1 MTLIYKLG
9 VLMADKLP
17 FFDLTADER
26 RDFLAACEAPRY
38 VHGILMKWIFG
49 KMVFEVSEM
58 TDLPKAGRAELKEKL
73 RICEARVVIIQVS
86 KDGTQKALVRYPDGQ
101 MVECV
106 AIPANRRLTFC
117 ISTMAGCP
125 VQCSFCA
132 SGKDG
137 LLRKLTCAEMLDQ
150 FLLLSRQMG
159 LYPTNIVLMGS
170 GEPLLNYEHVQKF
183 LALLNDPEVVNMG
196 ARKITV
202 STIGV
207 AEGIE
212 RLAREGKQFELAF
225 SLHTPWQKQREQLIP
240 IAAKS
245 PIPRIME
252 ALKTYAEESGRL
264 VTFEYCLLQGV
275 NDSVEDAKEVA
286 RLAKQ
291 VRAKVNLIPFNLY
304 EKRFSVPDEGSV
316 EHFQDVLERS
326 GVSATVRLRRGADID
341 AACGQLVA
349 KKGAEKCG

>member
-1 MTLIYKLG
+1 
-9 VLMADKLP
+9 MANNSP
-17 FFDLTADER
+17 FFDLTADEQR
-26 RDFLAACEAPRY
+26 EFLTACGAPKY
-38 VHGILMKWIFG
+38 VYDILMKWIFG

-58 TDLPKAGRAELKEKL
+58 TDLPKAGRVELKEKL
-73 RICEARVVIIQVS
+73 RICDAEMVTVQLS

-132 SGKDG
+132 SGKNG
-137 LLRKLTCAEMLDQ
+137 LWRNLTCAEMLDQ
-150 FLLLSRQMG
+150 YFLLSRQMG
-159 LYPTNIVLMGS
+159 VYPTNIVLMGS
-170 GEPLLNYEHVQKF
+170 GEPLLNYGHVQKF
-183 LALLNDPEVVNMG
+183 LGLLNDPDAVNMG

-207 AEGIE
+207 PEGIE

-240 IAAKS
+240 FAVKA
-245 PIPRIME
+245 PIPRVME
-252 ALKTYAEESGRL
+252 ALNTYAEGSGRL

-291 VRAKVNLIPFNLY
+291 VRAKVNLIPFNDH
-304 EKRFSVPDEGSV
+304 EQRFSVPHEDSV
-316 EHFQDVLERS
+316 ERFQDVLERS

-349 KKGAEKCG
+349 KQEAEKCG